1 MSRCVSV
8 SMDTSTSQGMCLYLW
23 ILVMSRCVSVSMD
36 TSNVEVCVCIYG
48 Y

>member
-8 SMDTSTSQGMCLYLW
+8 SMDTSNVCLYLW

-36 TSNVEVCVCIYG
+36 TSNVTVCVCIYG